1 MVSCCECGFERASR
15 WHWRM
20 HEWVEQQRCPFRFGC
35 RNDACSALHTLAEQ
49 QHKQAKQKLRQREW
63 EAECGF
69 CGVEACRYGS
79 DCARSKRAAVAYDS
93 NYEDEEDGWS
103 VVGSG
108 RGCGGA
114 DPVDRTDVA
123 NLGGPGRF
131 DSLVEVV
138 GDDVLGDEFADCL
151 CDHPE
156 FQFEIR
162 KERRV
167 RQQERRRQ
175 TGQQR
180 KGRTA
185 RKRAATNGAMDS
197 AAAVLNH
204 RARKRLCWLGA
215 KLQRTVLLWQAVIAE
230 ARTCYGA
237 QDGQEWWLLVEQMTR
252 CLADDEQF
260 WRGAMAG
267 VLSGGELVCVGE
279 GGRMERSESQIYRFR
294 KAAVDGKDSRFR
306 AEKYAAEWKKGAAV
320 RAKARQVDDEVRARR
335 NQLPMKQ
342 RLRVQESEEYA
353 RQMGLHVMDEIAERY
368 GVQFV
373 SELMRVQNM

>member
-79 DCARSKRAAVAYDS
+79 DCARSRRAAVAYDS
-93 NYEDEEDGWS
+93 SYEDEEDGWS

-123 NLGGPGRF
+123 NLGGLGRF

-185 RKRAATNGAMDS
+185 RKRAATAIAAEKFSLMNDVAMRSHSANKRIRWLSAKSKRAASLWRAVHVEARECYGSSECDRREFSQWVRRMERAKVDDWQFWNGAMVGVWS
-197 AAAVLNH
+197 GGVGFVLGEKQ
-204 RARKRLCWLGA
+204 R
-215 KLQRTVLLWQAVIAE
+215 LQRTQ
-230 ARTCYGA
+230 RH
-237 QDGQEWWLLVEQMTR
+237 VEMFR
-252 CLADDEQF
+252 
-260 WRGAMAG
+260 
-267 VLSGGELVCVGE
+267 
-279 GGRMERSESQIYRFR
+279 RM
-294 KAAVDGKDSRFR
+294 AVDGRKDRFKL
-306 AEKYAAEWKKGAAV
+306 EKMQWGATS
-320 RAKARQVDDEVRARR
+320 
-335 NQLPMKQ
+335 Q
-342 RLRVQESEEYA
+342 RGPR
-353 RQMGLHVMDEIAERY
+353 
-368 GVQFV
+368 FK
-373 SELMRVQNM
+373 